1 MGAEELY
8 KLNEAIFNL
17 PEEDNVDSQTGSK
30 VFAFLNFL
38 FPSFMLSKF
47 ACGLWVQTIS
57 KHHDYLY
64 VRLYWTEFGFE
75 ANVIEEYILF
85 TALLH
90 EVVAQKR
97 TWDTSINYI
106 FASGKSNFDSE
117 LHACDFMIAGNC

>member
-1 MGAEELY
+1 
-8 KLNEAIFNL
+8 
-17 PEEDNVDSQTGSK
+17 
-30 VFAFLNFL
+30 
-38 FPSFMLSKF
+38 MLSKF

-64 VRLYWTEFGFE
+64 VRLYWTEFGSE

-117 LHACDFMIAGNC
+117 LHACGFNVKRFAKIYAAKMGVNKEKLMKQFLGATLSSTRKKTWH